1 MPVYDFEHPK
11 SAANFGTWGGSL
23 FEQNFQRQDWTG
35 GKNEIPGPPN
45 HFGGI
50 SHNRHISGTLN
61 SHPITANLYYLGGGG
76 VIRPCWKW
84 KQTTD
89 DTKTQRHS
97 SCVFWGVPCASSI
110 RQPCP
115 MGMGDQQT
123 AWARRT
129 TPVQPDTG
137 WERLRQGG
145 WDGWSEEEIIHYGE
159 NVHSGADG
167 CRLIRRYRFYYSSKK
182 IQESW
187 FMFMYFFQKMCMS
200 TTCSTI
206 HI

>member
-61 SHPITANLYYLGGGG
+61 SHPITANLYYLGGWGG
-76 VIRPCWKW
+76 NQNHAGNGN
-84 KQTTD
+84 KQQM
-89 DTKTQRHS
+89 TQKHNATPRA
-97 SCVFWGVPCASSI
+97 CFGGVPCASSI

-137 WERLRQGG
+137 
-145 WDGWSEEEIIHYGE
+145 
-159 NVHSGADG
+159 
-167 CRLIRRYRFYYSSKK
+167 
-182 IQESW
+182 
-187 FMFMYFFQKMCMS
+187 
-200 TTCSTI
+200 
-206 HI
+206 